1 VLTQCSE
8 LFDIGFSLE
17 IARLNRHLGID
28 QYGWSY
34 SACNGKTRHRNEWQQ
49 YGYQGHPKCAKGDI
63 IGCGINFKAGIGG
76 TIFYTRNGV
85 FLGTA
90 VEIMEA
96 GIGPADG

>member
-1 VLTQCSE
+1 MM
-8 LFDIGFSLE
+8 
-17 IARLNRHLGID
+17 
-28 QYGWSY
+28 
-34 SACNGKTRHRNEWQQ
+34 RHRNEWQQ

-63 IGCGINFKAGIGG
+63 IGCGINFKAG

-96 GIGPADG
+96 DIGPADG